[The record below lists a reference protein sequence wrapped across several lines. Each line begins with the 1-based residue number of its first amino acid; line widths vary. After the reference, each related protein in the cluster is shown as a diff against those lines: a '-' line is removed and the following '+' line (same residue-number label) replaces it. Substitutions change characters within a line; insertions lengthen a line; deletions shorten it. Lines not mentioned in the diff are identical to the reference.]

1 MAVCLLPLFELI
13 TVQNSFFFLAPFSI
27 FLTDQICHRLLTSTI
42 DSIDCETDYCYMAW
56 LIRDNRLLIQ
66 SIRSGYCSNGTAL
79 EMLDQNA
86 YDNCPQV
93 KSQVIFQDNFIYD
106 FKK

>member
-1 MAVCLLPLFELI
+1 
-13 TVQNSFFFLAPFSI
+13 
-27 FLTDQICHRLLTSTI
+27 
-42 DSIDCETDYCYMAW
+42 MAW

-66 SIRSGYCSNGTAL
+66 SIRSGYSNGTVL